1 MLIAATS
8 SSSVPVLLNPVLTA
22 QPRIHEIG
30 PLSGTTSGSSSA
42 VTPSSASS
50 SKASTSSSTPNS
62 GDARAHG
69 GGGGAGGASASAASE
84 VETLVGS
91 YSTTVGG
98 TQYAGSVEEQ
108 NGSYVASVPSVSG
121 ATATGSS
128 MIDAENNLSV
138 RIDELV

>member
-1 MLIAATS
+1 
-8 SSSVPVLLNPVLTA
+8 
-22 QPRIHEIG
+22 
-30 PLSGTTSGSSSA
+30 
-42 VTPSSASS
+42 
-50 SKASTSSSTPNS
+50 
-62 GDARAHG
+62 
-69 GGGGAGGASASAASE
+69 

-91 YSTTVGG
+91 YSATVGG

-128 MIDAENNLSV
+128 IIDAENNLTV